1 MPTGGTVPDYPLLST
16 RLIGQTESA
25 LGALLAPLLA
35 EADMS
40 FLQWVVLTLTV
51 DGGATGPGIA
61 RDQLI
66 DRIANIRKVDAADVS
81 AAIAE
86 LEKAAA
92 LVVTAGQVTLTDL
105 GRASQSRVRARVEEV
120 TDYVFDLPAEDLA
133 ASGRVLA
140 TISARANSVLANAGT
155 VPTAA

>member
-1 MPTGGTVPDYPLLST
+1 MPDYPLLST

-35 EADMS
+35 EADMT
-40 FLQWVVLTLTV
+40 FLQWVVLSLTV
-51 DGGATGPGIA
+51 DGGATSPGIA

-66 DRIANIRKVDAADVS
+66 DRITDIRKVDAADVS

-86 LEKAAA
+86 LENAAA
-92 LVVTAGQVTLTDL
+92 LVITAGQVTLTDL
-105 GRASQSRVRARVEEV
+105 GRASHSRVLARVEEV
-120 TDYVFDLPAEDLA
+120 TNYVFDLPAEDLA

-155 VPTAA
+155 APTDA

>member
-35 EADMS
+35 EADMT
-40 FLQWVVLTLTV
+40 FLQWVVLSLTV
-51 DGGATGPGIA
+51 DGGATSPGIA

-66 DRIANIRKVDAADVS
+66 DRITNIRKVDAADVS

-86 LEKAAA
+86 LENAAA
-92 LVVTAGQVTLTDL
+92 LVITAGQVTLTDL
-105 GRASQSRVRARVEEV
+105 GRASHSRVLARVEEV

-155 VPTAA
+155 APTDA

>member
-35 EADMS
+35 EAEMT
-40 FLQWVVLTLTV
+40 FLQWVVLSLTAP
-51 DGGATGPGIA
+51 GGATSPGMD

-66 DRIANIRKVDAADVS
+66 DQIANARKVDAADVS
-81 AAIAE
+81 AAITE
-86 LEKAAA
+86 LENAAA
-92 LVVTAGQVTLTDL
+92 LVTAGGQVTLTDL
-105 GRASQSRVRARVEEV
+105 GRARFKRVRARVDEV

-133 ASGRVLA
+133 ASGRILA
-140 TISARANSVLANAGT
+140 TVSARANSVLAGAGP
-155 VPTAA
+155 VGR